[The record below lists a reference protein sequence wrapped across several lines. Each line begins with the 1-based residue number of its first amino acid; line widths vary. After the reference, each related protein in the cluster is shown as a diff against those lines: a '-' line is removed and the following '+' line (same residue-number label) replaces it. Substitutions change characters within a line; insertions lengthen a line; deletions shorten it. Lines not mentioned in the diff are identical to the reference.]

1 MEHGRT
7 WLENRLTA
15 LESEVVSLKS
25 GNKTE
30 WQKIPGPNNTE
41 IQITELDD
49 TEIQKNKLD
58 DTEIQKTELD
68 DTEIQN
74 INLDNTE
81 TKQAEPP
88 KVKITKHEPRISR
101 LKFLRRNV
109 AGSKPPASPIDE
121 GEEDVN
127 EFINTLI
134 RRVDKNLK

>member
-41 IQITELDD
+41 IHKTELDI
-49 TEIQKNKLD
+49 TEKTKLD
-58 DTEIQKTELD
+58 DTEIQITELD
-68 DTEIQN
+68 NTEIQN
-74 INLDNTE
+74 INIQNTE
-81 TKQAEPP
+81 TKKADPP
-88 KVKITKHEPRISR
+88 KVKITKPEPRISR